1 MFNFAGLTGGLAAPL
16 VAGSIGVLIGSGAL
30 AGLAT
35 TAGAAVLGTTF
46 GVAGAGLAGYKV
58 GAFQF
63 FLNEEKKVE
72 SKTIIRSK
80 QRLSQ
85 ITSRADPYKPKYC
98 HESS

>member
-1 MFNFAGLTGGLAAPL
+1 MRIYFSLDESTRSQKKRIFKFAGLTGGLAAPL

-63 FLNEEKKVE
+63 FLNEEK
-72 SKTIIRSK
+72 IRSNQK
-80 QRLSQ
+80 QSSGLS
-85 ITSRADPYKPKYC
+85 SV
-98 HESS
+98 